1 MRVRI
6 NATGTRPLLMHNVR
20 LASPLNSY
28 AKRLK
33 TMNAKRVKTDDDRYE
48 IARVEWEG
56 GFYFDDE
63 VGPYLPGPSVYRCL
77 IDGARLTKAGKKIE
91 RGVTMC
97 ELVHPLIYKGPRDL
111 VGLWGDGESEY
122 VDIRTARVGT
132 SKIDRC
138 RPIFRT
144 WGFEADCL
152 IDPKVIDF
160 DEFGDVVNN
169 AGEMSGIGDY
179 RLMYGRFTAEVTRL

>member
-1 MRVRI
+1 MKVRI
-6 NATGTRPLLMHNVR
+6 AATGTRPLLMHNVR

-28 AKRLK
+28 AKRMKAL
-33 TMNAKRVKTDDDRYE
+33 NAKRVKTDEDRFE
-48 IARVEWEG
+48 IAHVEWEG
-56 GFYFDDE
+56 GLYFDDE
-63 VGPYLPGPSVYRCL
+63 IGPYIPAPSVYRSL

-91 RGVTMC
+91 RGVTMTD
-97 ELVHPLIYKGPRDL
+97 LVHPLIYKGPRDL
-111 VGLWGDGESEY
+111 VGLWGDGESEF

-144 WGFEADCL
+144 WAFEADCL

-160 DEFGDVVNN
+160 DEFSEVAAN
-169 AGEMSGIGDY
+169 AGEMAGIGDY
-179 RLMYGRFTAEVTRL
+179 RLMYGRYSVEVTRL